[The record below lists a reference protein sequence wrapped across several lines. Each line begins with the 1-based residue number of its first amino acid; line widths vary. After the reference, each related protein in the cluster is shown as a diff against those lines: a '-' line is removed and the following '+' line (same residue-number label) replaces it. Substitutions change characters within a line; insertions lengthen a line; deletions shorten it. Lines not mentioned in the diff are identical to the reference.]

1 MSSTNQKTLFQTW
14 GSAVPK
20 ATLLGKDL
28 GKKLP
33 QRRRANTNSQ
43 VKAKKKEND
52 NATPLLWAEVG
63 QGTAGQQASTRQEQE
78 MDEVDDDLILVAV
91 YEAEKSLENQ
101 SDLSTDAS
109 IKDSAQVCSDLPDF
123 DSSSGRTW
131 IYPINFPIRDYQLKI
146 SEAALFQNTLVCLP
160 TGLGKTFIASVVMY
174 NFYRWYPAGTI
185 VFLAPT
191 KPLVAQQIEAC
202 YRVMGIP
209 QQHMAELTGST
220 PAPQRRELWRSRRI
234 FFLTPQVM
242 VNDLSRNTCPAPQI
256 KCVVIDEA
264 HKASGNHA
272 YCQVVRELWNQTKQF
287 RVLALSATPGAD
299 MKAVQQVISN
309 LLISH
314 IELRSEESPDVQ
326 AHSHQRSV
334 DKIVVPLG
342 ESLTGYQSRY
352 LQVLERF
359 TSRLTQMGVLNQRD
373 IRSLTKYQVILARD
387 QFRRNPPSHL
397 MGAQHGALEG
407 DFALCISLYHGYELL
422 QQMGL
427 RSLFLFTQNIMSG
440 AKETARARN
449 ELQRNPVF
457 MDLYR
462 EMEAMFLSTT
472 KSPEEQ
478 YFYSHPKLQ
487 KLDEV
492 IQEHFRTWVK
502 TSGSAPDS
510 VDKPESTRVMIF
522 SSFRESVQEI
532 AEMLNRHHPLVRVMT
547 FMGQASA
554 GKGVRGFTQKEQ
566 LEVVRRFREGGFN
579 TLVSTCVGE
588 EGLDIGEVDLI
599 VCFDAQKSPIRLVQ
613 RMGRTGRHRQ
623 GRIVVILAEGRE
635 ERIYNQSQS
644 NRRSVNKRIMG
655 SKQSF
660 SMFPYSPRM
669 LPTGVTPTLLKMHIT
684 CGQFEGKESSRR
696 SSNGRQSLSMRRVSL
711 LNPDAQVDGVQGRVK
726 EDGFLTP
733 AEEAEWSSTMKLGE
747 NEAQPRLRHSS
758 FLCFNT
764 EPQQQDECV
773 KGPVRDLSL
782 WEWRHWQNQ
791 PLPTH
796 RVDHSSRCL
805 HFTAIMELIDQMR
818 QEEEKSGCR
827 YESEVKAY
835 LQKED
840 VVGCE
845 EDGKKAKPTCEK
857 NPRQKRSKPR
867 LVGRDASHSVSK
879 TNLDKKDQAR
889 PSSWTLLKDKV
900 SSESDCD
907 ATKENL
913 SVFRCDDNLANND
926 ADNDN
931 TDNAMQTDL
940 KEHSETILSSKDK
953 QLHSSPEHTK
963 GLKTS
968 PDTSLKPVEEM
979 FYLPKWDVCQKL
991 YNFSQSAGSLEI
1003 ILSNVKHLLSRSPPE
1018 CLDLHC
1024 SLSLNEPAHFG
1035 ESDEICSS
1043 PREEVDHFQVNFDL
1057 DEHDN
1062 SLDSDSLDCNIAG
1075 APPESVML
1083 PSETV
1088 PAGPDSTANS
1098 PSWDEVFDDAVDDR
1112 AHKNTNLPVE
1122 SKIQLTSLDESVDLF
1137 GDDEA
1142 FLQISLPNIET
1153 PNKNTVIP
1161 VNRQAT
1167 DQRKQ
1172 VTQNVGGASNIVT
1185 TEESSKSP
1193 VHKPPSEQ
1201 RSEAFNYSQDIFSVN
1216 FDLGF
1221 SFDSEE
1227 EETAEPASDM
1237 TAEPTADRA
1246 QTFTSLTLNKPNTSS
1261 NNFSL
1266 GHMSTPRVCPMDKK
1280 LPSLIDKTNLS
1291 PIITER
1297 ESLGR
1302 PNASTP
1308 NPSFVSPKSRN
1319 LELLPK
1325 VLHSQAQP
1333 RGTGNRLC
1341 RRSLLDAGKPVY
1353 GAHAFTE
1360 TAISDSDEESVIR
1373 KPGRQGRPN
1382 PLASPDQSK
1391 ISDVESPV
1399 QAPRKRV
1406 ARLNMSEE
1414 SDGEAVSDDDF
1425 KQDSFCRPKVFQ
1437 PSKRSHPLKVKSKAV
1452 HRDGR
1457 QFLDEEAE
1465 LSEEGGSVS
1474 SDECDGEELNKSLE
1488 GFVVD
1493 ATQFSQGLNDSE
1505 MHGVYLKSVKSPA
1518 ISNKFRMAHRPVHNM
1533 NIFSQVPEQDETY
1546 EEDSFVVNESEV
1558 EEDSDSA
1565 SDEEEEAGVEIVP
1578 EDSYIDGRR
1587 QYATRRRVHLRQT
1600 RTAGETRSL
1609 HYRKAKRSRLV
1620 RVEDSSEEEEEKD
1633 EKKRKMLYAVKA
1645 PVSDGAAR
1653 TVFNTSPLSHLPK
1666 SDPIRAREEKK
1677 SRKDAVLEKQERD
1690 RQRFSNQALLSEE
1703 LDFQE
1708 PLSTSCVKTQA
1719 ACSTTSLTVAS
1730 GSVDYGT
1737 TTNNTTTN
1745 NTTTNTT
1752 PACVCVLVDSRCISA
1767 GADVVSS
1774 LRLKHGA
1781 AVHIC
1786 SLVSCD
1792 FIVSNRMAVEWQ
1804 RESDL
1809 ASPQSRKRL
1818 QERMQ
1823 SLQGLFDRVCLLVE
1837 KDRTKAGEPL
1847 RSFQRSR
1854 YYDSTLAALVRAG
1867 VRLLFST
1874 GPDDT
1879 ATLLAQLAQ
1888 VEQRKGQAISVP
1900 VEVKGRRQQAL
1911 QFYLTLPCVSYV
1923 NALYMCNRFYSVAHL
1938 VNSSV
1943 DTLQAGI
1950 HVSRSRAEEIY
1961 RCLRYSCDT
1970 TLMKSNTSKNNL

>member
-1 MSSTNQKTLFQTW
+1 MSNANQKTLFQTW

-20 ATLLGKDL
+20 TLLSKDTR
-28 GKKLP
+28 KKLP
-33 QRRRANTNSQ
+33 QKHRATTNSQ
-43 VKAKKKEND
+43 VKVKAKTKD
-52 NATPLLWAEVG
+52 NAAPSLWAEVG
-63 QGTAGQQASTRQEQE
+63 QVHPVSRQEQE

-101 SDLSTDAS
+101 PDHS
-109 IKDSAQVCSDLPDF
+109 IQNSAEVCSEIPGF
-123 DSSSGRTW
+123 DSSSGQIW
-131 IYPINFPIRDYQLKI
+131 IYPTNYPIRNYQLKI

-174 NFYRWYPAGTI
+174 NFYRWYPEGKI

-209 QQHMAELTGST
+209 QEHMAELTGSI
-220 PAPQRRELWRSRRI
+220 PAPQRRELWQSRRV

-299 MKAVQQVISN
+299 IKAVQQVISN
-309 LLISH
+309 LLISR

-334 DKIVVPLG
+334 QKIVVPLG
-342 ESLTGYQSRY
+342 DALTGYQSRY
-352 LQVLERF
+352 LQVLQRF
-359 TSRLTQMGVLNQRD
+359 TSRLTQTSVLNQRD
-373 IRSLTKYQVILARD
+373 LRSLTKYQVILARE

-427 RSLFLFTQNIMSG
+427 RSLFFFIQNIMSG
-440 AKETARARN
+440 SKETSRARN
-449 ELQRNPVF
+449 ELQRSPVF

-462 EMEAMFLSTT
+462 EMEALFLGPT
-472 KSPEEQ
+472 KGPEEQ

-492 IQEHFRTWVK
+492 IEQHFSSWAKR
-502 TSGSAPDS
+502 SGSATGTG
-510 VDKPESTRVMIF
+510 DKAESSRVMIF

-532 AEMLNRHHPLVRVMT
+532 AEMLNRHQPLVRVMT

-623 GRIVVILAEGRE
+623 GRIVVILAAGRE

-644 NRRSVNKRIMG
+644 TRRSVNKCIMG
-655 SKQSF
+655 NKQSF
-660 SMFPYSPRM
+660 SLFPHNPRM
-669 LPTGVTPTLLKMHIT
+669 IPAGVTPTLHKMDIT
-684 CGQFEGKESSRR
+684 CGQFEAKESSRR
-696 SSNGRQSLSMRRVSL
+696 SSNGHHSLSMRRLSL
-711 LNPDAQVDGVQGRVK
+711 LNPDAQVDGVHGRVK

-733 AEEAEWSSTMKLGE
+733 DEEVEWLTTMKLAE
-747 NEAQPRLRHSS
+747 NETQPRLRHSS

-764 EPQQQDECV
+764 EPQQQEVCV
-773 KGPVRDLSL
+773 NGPVRDLSL

-791 PLPTH
+791 PHPTH
-796 RVDHSSRCL
+796 KVDHSSRCL
-805 HFTAIMELIDQMR
+805 HFTAIMDLIDQMR
-818 QEEEKSGCR
+818 QEEEEQSGCR
-827 YESEVKAY
+827 YESEVRAY
-835 LQKED
+835 LHKED
-840 VVGCE
+840 VVGGV
-845 EDGKKAKPTCEK
+845 EDGAIVKVLP
-857 NPRQKRSKPR
+857 QWKRSKPR
-867 LVGRDASHSVSK
+867 LVGREARCSV
-879 TNLDKKDQAR
+879 LDKMDQAG
-889 PSSWTLLKDKV
+889 PSSWTLLKDKL
-900 SSESDCD
+900 SSESDSD
-907 ATKENL
+907 AITEDFSMFQGNYDK
-913 SVFRCDDNLANND
+913 DN
-926 ADNDN
+926 ADNV
-931 TDNAMQTDL
+931 MQTDVNV
-940 KEHSETILSSKDK
+940 HSETKLSKKDND
-953 QLHSSPEHTK
+953 QLQSSPEHK
-963 GLKTS
+963 KSLKTN
-968 PDTSLKPVEEM
+968 PDTSLEPLEDM
-979 FYLPKWDVCQKL
+979 FYLPEREVCQKL
-991 YNFSQSAGSLEI
+991 YDVNQSAGRLDM
-1003 ILSNVKHLLSRSPPE
+1003 ILSNVKHLLSRSPAE
-1018 CLDLHC
+1018 SFDLHC
-1024 SLSLNEPAHFG
+1024 SLNLNEPAHFD

-1043 PREEVDHFQVNFDL
+1043 LREEVDHFQVNFDL
-1057 DEHDN
+1057 EGHEN
-1062 SLDSDSLDCNIAG
+1062 SLDSLDCNIAG
-1075 APPESVML
+1075 APPESEVL
-1083 PSETV
+1083 PSENV

-1098 PSWDEVFDDAVDDR
+1098 PSWDDVFDDDVDDGGD
-1112 AHKNTNLPVE
+1112 KNTNQQLE
-1122 SKIQLTSLDESVDLF
+1122 AKIQPTSLDESVDLF
-1137 GDDEA
+1137 GDDDA
-1142 FLQISLPNIET
+1142 FLQISLPNVVT
-1153 PNKNTVIP
+1153 PKKDTVIP
-1161 VNRQAT
+1161 INRQDT

-1172 VTQNVGGASNIVT
+1172 VVQNIGYTSNMFNA
-1185 TEESSKSP
+1185 EASSKSP
-1193 VHKPPSEQ
+1193 VGLGQKPPSAKT
-1201 RSEAFNYSQDIFSVN
+1201 SEAFNYSQDIFSVN
-1216 FDLGF
+1216 FDLGL
-1221 SFDSEE
+1221 SIDSEE
-1227 EETAEPASDM
+1227 EETAEPASDL
-1237 TAEPTADRA
+1237 TTEPTADREK
-1246 QTFTSLTLNKPNTSS
+1246 TFTSLTLNKPNTSS
-1261 NNFSL
+1261 NNFTV
-1266 GHMSTPRVCPMDKK
+1266 GHMSTPRVWPMDKK
-1280 LPSLIDKTNLS
+1280 LPTLIAKSNLS

-1297 ESLGR
+1297 ESLIR
-1302 PNASTP
+1302 PNTSPTLE
-1308 NPSFVSPKSRN
+1308 FVSTKDRN
-1319 LELLPK
+1319 LELFPK
-1325 VLHSQAQP
+1325 VLSSQAHP
-1333 RGTGNRLC
+1333 RGTGNRLS
-1341 RRSLLDAGKPVY
+1341 RRSLLDARKPVY
-1353 GAHAFTE
+1353 EDHACSE
-1360 TAISDSDEESVIR
+1360 HVNSDSEEESVIR
-1373 KPGRQGRPN
+1373 KPGHRGKAN
-1382 PLASPDQSK
+1382 PLASPEQSK

-1414 SDGEAVSDDDF
+1414 SDREAVSDDDF
-1425 KQDSFCRPKVFQ
+1425 QQNSFCRPRAFQ
-1437 PSKRSHPLKVKSKAV
+1437 PRKPSRPLKEESKKAV
-1452 HRDGR
+1452 HSAGR

-1465 LSEEGGSVS
+1465 LSEDGDSVS
-1474 SDECDGEELNKSLE
+1474 SDECGGEELDKSLE

-1493 ATQFSQGLNDSE
+1493 STQLSQGINDSE
-1505 MHGVYLKSVKSPA
+1505 MYGIYLKSVKSPA
-1518 ISNKFRMAHRPVHNM
+1518 ITSKFKMMHRPVHNM

-1546 EEDSFVVNESEV
+1546 EEDSFVVNGSEV
-1558 EEDSDSA
+1558 EEDFGSA
-1565 SDEEEEAGVEIVP
+1565 SDEEEAAGLKMVP
-1578 EDSYIDGRR
+1578 EDSYVDGRR

-1600 RTAGETRSL
+1600 RTAGEMRSL
-1609 HYRKAKRSRLV
+1609 QSRKAKRSRIV
-1620 RVEDSSEEEEEKD
+1620 RVKDSSEEEDDMD
-1633 EKKRKMLYAVKA
+1633 EKQRKTLHAEKA
-1645 PVSDGAAR
+1645 SELDGSAG
-1653 TVFNTSPLSHLPK
+1653 TGFTTSSLSGGV
-1666 SDPIRAREEKK
+1666 K
-1677 SRKDAVLEKQERD
+1677 SRQETVQHKQER
-1690 RQRFSNQALLSEE
+1690 FNNQALLSEQ

-1708 PLSTSCVKTQA
+1708 PLSTSGVKTQA
-1719 ACSTTSLTVAS
+1719 GCSTTSQTIPS
-1730 GSVDYGT
+1730 GSVDYGH
-1737 TTNNTTTN
+1737 TNNP
-1745 NTTTNTT
+1745 TT

-1774 LRLKHGA
+1774 LRFKHGA

-1804 RESDL
+1804 SESEL
-1809 ASPQSRKRL
+1809 ASPQSRKQL
-1818 QERMQ
+1818 QKRMQ

-1837 KDRTKAGEPL
+1837 KDRTKPGEPL
-1847 RSFQRSR
+1847 RAFQRSR
-1854 YYDSTLAALVRAG
+1854 YYDSTMAALVRAG
-1867 VRLLFST
+1867 VRILFSP

-1900 VEVKGRRQQAL
+1900 VEVRGHRLHAL

-1950 HVSRSRAEEIY
+1950 RVSRSRAEEIY

-1970 TLMKSNTSKNNL
+1970 TLTKSSTSKNNL

>member
-1 MSSTNQKTLFQTW
+1 MSSANQKTLFQTW
-14 GSAVPK
+14 GSAIPK
-20 ATLLGKDL
+20 TLSNKDR

-33 QRRRANTNSQ
+33 QRRRATTNSQ
-43 VKAKKKEND
+43 VKVKRKD
-52 NATPLLWAEVG
+52 NAVPSLWAEVG
-63 QGTAGQQASTRQEQE
+63 QGSAVQPASRQEQE

-101 SDLSTDAS
+101 PL
-109 IKDSAQVCSDLPDF
+109 DSAAVCADLPGF
-123 DSSSGRTW
+123 DGSSGRIW
-131 IYPINFPIRDYQLKI
+131 IYPTNYPIRDYQLKI

-174 NFYRWYPAGTI
+174 NFYRWYPSGKI

-209 QQHMAELTGST
+209 QEHMAELTGST
-220 PAPQRRELWRSRRI
+220 LAPQRRELWRSRRV

-334 DKIVVPLG
+334 EKIVVPLG
-342 ESLTGYQSRY
+342 EALTGYQSRY

-359 TSRLTQMGVLNQRD
+359 TSRLTMMSVLNQRD
-373 IRSLTKYQVILARD
+373 LRSLTKYQVILARE

-427 RSLFLFTQNIMSG
+427 RSLFLFAQNIMSG
-440 AKETARARN
+440 SKETSRARN
-449 ELQRNPVF
+449 ELQRSPVF

-462 EMEAMFLSTT
+462 EMEAMFLSPS
-472 KSPEEQ
+472 KGPEEQ

-487 KLDEV
+487 KLDQV
-492 IQEHFRTWVK
+492 IQEHFSTWGK
-502 TSGSAPDS
+502 RSGSAADS
-510 VDKPESTRVMIF
+510 GDKAESTRVMIF

-532 AEMLNRHHPLVRVMT
+532 AEMLNRHQPLVKVMT

-644 NRRSVNKRIMG
+644 NRRSVNKSIMG
-655 SKQSF
+655 NKQSF

-669 LPTGVTPTLLKMHIT
+669 LPAGVTPTLHKMHIT
-684 CGQFEGKESSRR
+684 CGQFEAKESSRR
-696 SSNGRQSLSMRRVSL
+696 SSNGRQSLGMRRMSL
-711 LNPDAQVDGVQGRVK
+711 LNPNAQVDGVHGRVK

-733 AEEAEWSSTMKLGE
+733 DEEVEWLTTMKLGE
-747 NEAQPRLRHSS
+747 NEPQPRLRRSS

-764 EPQQQDECV
+764 EPQQQEECV
-773 KGPVRDLSL
+773 NGPVRDLSL

-805 HFTAIMELIDQMR
+805 HFTAIMDLIDQMK
-818 QEEEKSGCR
+818 QEEEEESGCR
-827 YESEVKAY
+827 YESEVGAY
-835 LQKED
+835 LHKED

-845 EDGKKAKPTCEK
+845 EDGTIAKAILQ
-857 NPRQKRSKPR
+857 RKRSKPR
-867 LVGRDASHSVSK
+867 LVSREASRSVSVK
-879 TNLDKKDQAR
+879 IDQAG
-889 PSSWTLLKDKV
+889 PSSRTLLKV
-900 SSESDCD
+900 SSESDCN
-907 ATKENL
+907 ASTEGL
-913 SVFRCDDNLANND
+913 SVFQGDSDAD
-926 ADNDN
+926 ADNV
-931 TDNAMQTDL
+931 MQTDAS
-940 KEHSETILSSKDK
+940 EHSETKRSKKENDQLQSS
-953 QLHSSPEHTK
+953 SEPTK
-963 GLKTS
+963 SLKAN
-968 PDTSLKPVEEM
+968 PDTSLEPLEEM
-979 FYLPKWDVCQKL
+979 FYLPKREACQKL
-991 YNFSQSAGSLEI
+991 YSVSQSAGSLEM
-1003 ILSNVKHLLSRSPPE
+1003 ILSNVKHLLSRSPPKNF
-1018 CLDLHC
+1018 DLHC
-1024 SLSLNEPAHFG
+1024 SLILNEPAHFD

-1043 PREEVDHFQVNFDL
+1043 LREEVDHFQVNFDL
-1057 DEHDN
+1057 EEDEN

-1075 APPESVML
+1075 TPPVSETL
-1083 PSETV
+1083 PSENV
-1088 PAGPDSTANS
+1088 SAGPDSTAHS
-1098 PSWDEVFDDAVDDR
+1098 PSWDEVFDDVVDDGEDE
-1112 AHKNTNLPVE
+1112 NTNLPLE
-1122 SKIQLTSLDESVDLF
+1122 SKIQPTNLDESVDLF
-1137 GDDEA
+1137 GDDDDDDDDDA
-1142 FLQISLPNIET
+1142 FLQISLPNIVT
-1153 PNKNTVIP
+1153 PN
-1161 VNRQAT
+1161 RQDT

-1172 VTQNVGGASNIVT
+1172 VTQNVGDASNSS
-1185 TEESSKSP
+1185 ENAEASSKSSDQ
-1193 VHKPPSEQ
+1193 KPPSQ
-1201 RSEAFNYSQDIFSVN
+1201 KRSEAFNYSQDMYSVN

-1227 EETAEPASDM
+1227 EEPTEPASDM
-1237 TAEPTADRA
+1237 TTEPTTDR
-1246 QTFTSLTLNKPNTSS
+1246 QNTFTSLTLNKPNTSS
-1261 NNFSL
+1261 NNFTL

-1280 LPSLIDKTNLS
+1280 LPSLIAKSNVS

-1297 ESLGR
+1297 ESLIR
-1302 PNASTP
+1302 PNTSTP
-1308 NPSFVSPKSRN
+1308 TLAFVSPKSRN
-1319 LELLPK
+1319 LGLFPK
-1325 VLHSQAQP
+1325 VLSSQAQP
-1333 RGTGNRLC
+1333 HGRGNRFC
-1341 RRSLLDAGKPVY
+1341 RRSLLDAQKPIY
-1353 GAHAFTE
+1353 EDHACSE
-1360 TAISDSDEESVIR
+1360 PVNSDSEEEAVIR
-1373 KPGRQGRPN
+1373 KPGHRGRAN
-1382 PLASPDQSK
+1382 PLASPEQSK

-1425 KQDSFCRPKVFQ
+1425 QQNSLCRPRAFQ
-1437 PSKRSHPLKVKSKAV
+1437 PSKGSRPLKAKSKKSE
-1452 HRDGR
+1452 HRAGR

-1465 LSEEGGSVS
+1465 LSEDGDSVS
-1474 SDECDGEELNKSLE
+1474 SDECDAEELDKSLE

-1493 ATQFSQGLNDSE
+1493 TTQFSQALNDSE
-1505 MHGVYLKSVKSPA
+1505 MHGIYLKSVKSPA
-1518 ISNKFRMAHRPVHNM
+1518 IPSRFKMMHRPVRNM
-1533 NIFSQVPEQDETY
+1533 NVFSQVPEQDETY
-1546 EEDSFVVNESEV
+1546 EEDSFVVSGSEV
-1558 EEDSDSA
+1558 EEDFGSA
-1565 SDEEEEAGVEIVP
+1565 SDEEEEAGLAIIP
-1578 EDSYIDGRR
+1578 EDSYVDGRR
-1587 QYATRRRVHLRQT
+1587 QYATRRGVRLRQT
-1600 RTAGETRSL
+1600 RTARETKSL
-1609 HYRKAKRSRLV
+1609 QPRKAKRSRIV
-1620 RVEDSSEEEEEKD
+1620 RVEDSSEEEEDKD
-1633 EKKRKMLYAVKA
+1633 EKKRKMLYA
-1645 PVSDGAAR
+1645 PVSGDAAG
-1653 TVFNTSPLSHLPK
+1653 TDFNTSPQSCLPK
-1666 SDPIRAREEKK
+1666 SDRTRGGGEM
-1677 SRKDAVLEKQERD
+1677 SRQETVQHKQER
-1690 RQRFSNQALLSEE
+1690 FNNQALLSDQ

-1708 PLSTSCVKTQA
+1708 PLSTSSVKTQA
-1719 ACSTTSLTVAS
+1719 ACSTTSLTVS
-1730 GSVDYGT
+1730 SESVDYGP
-1737 TTNNTTTN
+1737 TTNPTTN
-1745 NTTTNTT
+1745 PI
-1752 PACVCVLVDSRCISA
+1752 PARACVLVDSRCISA
-1767 GADVVSS
+1767 GADVVSA

-1804 RESDL
+1804 SESEL

-1837 KDRTKAGEPL
+1837 KDRTKLGEPL
-1847 RSFQRSR
+1847 RVFQRSR
-1854 YYDSTLAALVRAG
+1854 YYDSTVAALVRAG
-1867 VRLLFST
+1867 VRILFSV

-1900 VEVKGRRQQAL
+1900 VEVKGRRQHAL

-1950 HVSRSRAEEIY
+1950 RVSRSRAEEIY

-1970 TLMKSNTSKNNL
+1970 TLMKSSTSKNNL

>member
-1 MSSTNQKTLFQTW
+1 MSNANQKTLFQTW

-20 ATLLGKDL
+20 TLSSKDTE
-28 GKKLP
+28 KKVP
-33 QRRRANTNSQ
+33 QRRRATTNSQ
-43 VKAKKKEND
+43 VKVKKKD
-52 NATPLLWAEVG
+52 NAVPSLWAEVG
-63 QGTAGQQASTRQEQE
+63 QGTAFHQASRQEQE
-78 MDEVDDDLILVAV
+78 IDEVDDDLILVAV

-101 SDLSTDAS
+101 PDSS
-109 IKDSAQVCSDLPDF
+109 IQDSAAVCSDLPGF
-123 DSSSGRTW
+123 DGSSGRIW
-131 IYPINFPIRDYQLKI
+131 IYPTNYPIRDYQLKI

-174 NFYRWYPAGTI
+174 NFYRWYPSGKI

-209 QQHMAELTGST
+209 QEHMAELTGST
-220 PAPQRRELWRSRRI
+220 PASQRRELWRSRRV

-334 DKIVVPLG
+334 EKIVVPLG
-342 ESLTGYQSRY
+342 EALTGYRSRY

-359 TSRLTQMGVLNQRD
+359 TSRLTMMSVLNQRD
-373 IRSLTKYQVILARD
+373 LRSLTKYQVILARE

-427 RSLFLFTQNIMSG
+427 RSLFLFAQNIMSG
-440 AKETARARN
+440 SKETSRVRN
-449 ELQRNPVF
+449 ELQRSPVF

-462 EMEAMFLSTT
+462 EMEAMFLSPS
-472 KSPEEQ
+472 KGPEEQ

-492 IQEHFRTWVK
+492 IQEHFSTWAK
-502 TSGSAPDS
+502 RSGSATDS
-510 VDKPESTRVMIF
+510 GDKAESTRVMIF

-532 AEMLNRHHPLVRVMT
+532 AEMLNRHQPLVKVMT

-635 ERIYNQSQS
+635 ERNYNQSQS
-644 NRRSVNKRIMG
+644 NRRSVNKCIMG
-655 SKQSF
+655 NKQSF

-669 LPTGVTPTLLKMHIT
+669 LPAGVTPTLHKMHIT
-684 CGQFEGKESSRR
+684 CGQFEAKESSRR
-696 SSNGRQSLSMRRVSL
+696 SSKSLSMRRMSL
-711 LNPDAQVDGVQGRVK
+711 LNPDAQVDGVRGRVK

-733 AEEAEWSSTMKLGE
+733 DEEVEWLTTMKLGE
-747 NEAQPRLRHSS
+747 NEAQPRLRRSS

-764 EPQQQDECV
+764 ELQQQEECV
-773 KGPVRDLSL
+773 NGPVRDLSL

-805 HFTAIMELIDQMR
+805 NFTAVMDLIDQMR
-818 QEEEKSGCR
+818 QEEEEESGCR
-827 YESEVKAY
+827 YETEVRAY
-835 LQKED
+835 LHKED
-840 VVGCE
+840 VVGCA
-845 EDGKKAKPTCEK
+845 EDGTIAKAVPQ
-857 NPRQKRSKPR
+857 RKRSKPR
-867 LVGRDASHSVSK
+867 LVSREASRSVS
-879 TNLDKKDQAR
+879 DKIDQAG
-889 PSSWTLLKDKV
+889 PSSRTLLKDKV
-900 SSESDCD
+900 SSESDYN
-907 ATKENL
+907 ASAEGL
-913 SVFRCDDNLANND
+913 SVFPGDSDDDDDDNV
-926 ADNDN
+926 
-931 TDNAMQTDL
+931 MQTDVN
-940 KEHSETILSSKDK
+940 EHSETKLSKKDSD
-953 QLHSSPEHTK
+953 QLQSSPEHITS
-963 GLKTS
+963 LKAN
-968 PDTSLKPVEEM
+968 PDTSLEPLEEM
-979 FYLPKWDVCQKL
+979 FYLPKREVCQKL
-991 YNFSQSAGSLEI
+991 YNVDQSAGSLEM
-1003 ILSNVKHLLSRSPPE
+1003 ILSNVKHLLSRSPPKNF
-1018 CLDLHC
+1018 DLHC
-1024 SLSLNEPAHFG
+1024 SLILNEPAHFD

-1043 PREEVDHFQVNFDL
+1043 LREEVDHFQVNFDL
-1057 DEHDN
+1057 EEDEN
-1062 SLDSDSLDCNIAG
+1062 SLDSDSLDSNIAG
-1075 APPESVML
+1075 TPPVAETL
-1083 PSETV
+1083 PSENV
-1088 PAGPDSTANS
+1088 SAGPDSTAHS
-1098 PSWDEVFDDAVDDR
+1098 PSWDEVFDDVVDDGEDE
-1112 AHKNTNLPVE
+1112 NTNLPLE
-1122 SKIQLTSLDESVDLF
+1122 SKIQPANLDESVDLF
-1137 GDDEA
+1137 GDDDA
-1142 FLQISLPNIET
+1142 FLQISLPNLVT
-1153 PNKNTVIP
+1153 PKKDTAIP
-1161 VNRQAT
+1161 NRQDT
-1167 DQRKQ
+1167 DQGKQ
-1172 VTQNVGGASNIVT
+1172 VTQNVGDASNSS
-1185 TEESSKSP
+1185 ENAEASSKSSEP
-1193 VHKPPSEQ
+1193 LGQKPPSQ
-1201 RSEAFNYSQDIFSVN
+1201 KRSEAFNYSQDIYSVN

-1227 EETAEPASDM
+1227 EETTEPASDM
-1237 TAEPTADRA
+1237 NTEPTADR
-1246 QTFTSLTLNKPNTSS
+1246 QNTFTSLTLNKPSTSS
-1261 NNFSL
+1261 NSFTL
-1266 GHMSTPRVCPMDKK
+1266 GHMSMPRVCPRDKK
-1280 LPSLIDKTNLS
+1280 LPSLIAKSNLS

-1297 ESLGR
+1297 ESLIQ
-1302 PNASTP
+1302 PNTSTP
-1308 NPSFVSPKSRN
+1308 NLAFVSPKNRN
-1319 LELLPK
+1319 LGLFPK
-1325 VLHSQAQP
+1325 VLSTQAQP
-1333 RGTGNRLC
+1333 HGTGNRLC
-1341 RRSLLDAGKPVY
+1341 RRSLLDAQKPVY
-1353 GAHAFTE
+1353 EDHACSE
-1360 TAISDSDEESVIR
+1360 PVNSDSEEESVIR
-1373 KPGRQGRPN
+1373 KPGHRGRAN
-1382 PLASPDQSK
+1382 PLASPEQSK

-1414 SDGEAVSDDDF
+1414 SDREAVSDDDF
-1425 KQDSFCRPKVFQ
+1425 QQNSLCRPRAFR
-1437 PSKRSHPLKVKSKAV
+1437 PSKRSRPLKAKSEKAV
-1452 HRDGR
+1452 HRAGR

-1465 LSEEGGSVS
+1465 LSEDGDSVS
-1474 SDECDGEELNKSLE
+1474 SDECDGEELDKSLE

-1493 ATQFSQGLNDSE
+1493 ATQFSQDLNDSE
-1505 MHGVYLKSVKSPA
+1505 MHGIYLKSVKSPA
-1518 ISNKFRMAHRPVHNM
+1518 ISSRFKMMHRPVHNM

-1546 EEDSFVVNESEV
+1546 KEDSFVVSGSEV
-1558 EEDSDSA
+1558 EEGFGSA
-1565 SDEEEEAGVEIVP
+1565 SDEEEGAGLEIIP
-1578 EDSYIDGRR
+1578 EDSYVDGRR
-1587 QYATRRRVHLRQT
+1587 QYATRRRVHLRQS
-1600 RTAGETRSL
+1600 RTARETKSL
-1609 HYRKAKRSRLV
+1609 QSGKAKRSRIV
-1620 RVEDSSEEEEEKD
+1620 RVEDSSEEEEDKD
-1633 EKKRKMLYAVKA
+1633 EKKRKTLYAEKA
-1645 PVSDGAAR
+1645 PVSDD
-1653 TVFNTSPLSHLPK
+1653 FNTSPRSCLPK
-1666 SDPIRAREEKK
+1666 FDPTRGGGEMSKQET
-1677 SRKDAVLEKQERD
+1677 VQHKQER
-1690 RQRFSNQALLSEE
+1690 FNNQALLSDQ

-1708 PLSTSCVKTQA
+1708 PLSTSSVKTQA
-1719 ACSTTSLTVAS
+1719 ACSTTSLTFAS
-1730 GSVDYGT
+1730 RSVDNGP
-1737 TTNNTTTN
+1737 TTNPTTN
-1745 NTTTNTT
+1745 ST
-1752 PACVCVLVDSRCISA
+1752 PARVCVLVDSRCISA
-1767 GADVVSS
+1767 GADVVSA

-1781 AVHIC
+1781 DVHIC

-1804 RESDL
+1804 SESEL

-1823 SLQGLFDRVCLLVE
+1823 SLQSLFDRVCLLVE
-1837 KDRTKAGEPL
+1837 KDRTKPGEPL
-1847 RSFQRSR
+1847 RVFQRSR
-1854 YYDSTLAALVRAG
+1854 YYDSAVAALVRAG
-1867 VRLLFST
+1867 VRILFST

-1888 VEQRKGQAISVP
+1888 VEQRKGQAISVS
-1900 VEVKGRRQQAL
+1900 VEVKGRRQHAL

-1938 VNSSV
+1938 INSSV
-1943 DTLQAGI
+1943 DTVQAGI
-1950 HVSRSRAEEIY
+1950 RVSRSRAEEIY

-1970 TLMKSNTSKNNL
+1970 ALMKISTSKNNL

>member
-14 GSAVPK
+14 GAAVPK
-20 ATLLGKDL
+20 TTLLSKDL

-33 QRRRANTNSQ
+33 QRQRTSTNSQ

-52 NATPLLWAEVG
+52 NPSPLLWAEVG
-63 QGTAGQQASTRQEQE
+63 QGTAVHQAPRQEQE

-101 SDLSTDAS
+101 SDVSTDAS

-123 DSSSGRTW
+123 DSLSGRTW

-174 NFYRWYPAGTI
+174 NFYRWYPAGKI

-220 PAPQRRELWRSRRI
+220 PAPQRRELWRSRRV

-373 IRSLTKYQVILARD
+373 LRSFTKYQVILARE

-440 AKETARARN
+440 AKESSRARN
-449 ELQRNPVF
+449 ELQRSPVF

-502 TSGSAPDS
+502 RSGSAPDS
-510 VDKPESTRVMIF
+510 VDKAESTRVMIF

-644 NRRSVNKRIMG
+644 NRRSVNKCIMG

-660 SMFPYSPRM
+660 FMFPHSPRM
-669 LPTGVTPTLLKMHIT
+669 LPAGVTPTLHKMHIT
-684 CGQFEGKESSRR
+684 CGQFEGKESGRR
-696 SSNGRQSLSMRRVSL
+696 SSTGRQSLSMRRVSL
-711 LNPDAQVDGVQGRVK
+711 LNSDAQVDGWKGRVK

-796 RVDHSSRCL
+796 RVDHSGRCL

-818 QEEEKSGCR
+818 QEEEESGCR
-827 YESEVKAY
+827 YESEVRVY

-845 EDGKKAKPTCEK
+845 EDGTKAKPTCEK
-857 NPRQKRSKPR
+857 NPWQKRSKPR
-867 LVGRDASHSVSK
+867 LVGRDARHSVSN

-907 ATKENL
+907 ATKEDL

-931 TDNAMQTDL
+931 TMQTDL
-940 KEHSETILSSKDK
+940 NEQSETKLLRKDK

-963 GLKTS
+963 GLKTN
-968 PDTSLKPVEEM
+968 PDTSLNPVEEM
-979 FYLPKWDVCQKL
+979 FYLPRWDVCQKL
-991 YNFSQSAGSLEI
+991 YNFSQSAGSLEM
-1003 ILSNVKHLLSRSPPE
+1003 ILSNVRCLLSRSPPE

-1024 SLSLNEPAHFG
+1024 SLSLNEPAHFD

-1043 PREEVDHFQVNFDL
+1043 PREEVDHFQVNFNL

-1083 PSETV
+1083 PNETV

-1098 PSWDEVFDDAVDDR
+1098 PSWDEVFDDVVDDR
-1112 AHKNTNLPVE
+1112 ADKNTNLPVE
-1122 SKIQLTSLDESVDLF
+1122 SKIQLTSLEESVDLF

-1161 VNRQAT
+1161 VDRQGT

-1237 TAEPTADRA
+1237 TTEPTADRE
-1246 QTFTSLTLNKPNTSS
+1246 QTFTSLSLNKPNTSS
-1261 NNFSL
+1261 NNFTL
-1266 GHMSTPRVCPMDKK
+1266 GHMSTPR
-1280 LPSLIDKTNLS
+1280 
-1291 PIITER
+1291 
-1297 ESLGR
+1297 
-1302 PNASTP
+1302 
-1308 NPSFVSPKSRN
+1308 
-1319 LELLPK
+1319 
-1325 VLHSQAQP
+1325 
-1333 RGTGNRLC
+1333 
-1341 RRSLLDAGKPVY
+1341 
-1353 GAHAFTE
+1353 
-1360 TAISDSDEESVIR
+1360 
-1373 KPGRQGRPN
+1373 
-1382 PLASPDQSK
+1382 QSK

-1425 KQDSFCRPKVFQ
+1425 KKDSFCRPKVFQ
-1437 PSKRSHPLKVKSKAV
+1437 PSKRSHPLKVKSKKAV

-1474 SDECDGEELNKSLE
+1474 SDECDGEELDKSLE

-1493 ATQFSQGLNDSE
+1493 TTQFSQGLNDSE

-1518 ISNKFRMAHRPVHNM
+1518 ISSKFRMAHRPVHNM

-1558 EEDSDSA
+1558 EEDFDGA

-1587 QYATRRRVHLRQT
+1587 QYATRRRVHLGQT
-1600 RTAGETRSL
+1600 RTAGQTRSL
-1609 HYRKAKRSRLV
+1609 HSRKAKRSRLV
-1620 RVEDSSEEEEEKD
+1620 RVEDSSDEDEEKD
-1633 EKKRKMLYAVKA
+1633 EKKRKMLYAEKA
-1645 PVSDGAAR
+1645 PVSDGADR
-1653 TVFNTSPLSHLPK
+1653 TVLNTSPLSHLPK
-1666 SDPIRAREEKK
+1666 SDPIRAGGEK

-1690 RQRFSNQALLSEE
+1690 RERVSNQALLSEE
-1703 LDFQE
+1703 LDFQG
-1708 PLSTSCVKTQA
+1708 PPSTSCVKAQA
-1719 ACSTTSLTVAS
+1719 ACSTASLTVAN

-1737 TTNNTTTN
+1737 TTS

-1804 RESDL
+1804 SESEL

-1837 KDRTKAGEPL
+1837 KDRTKPGEPL

-1854 YYDSTLAALVRAG
+1854 YYDGTLAALVRAG

-1923 NALYMCNRFYSVAHL
+1923 NALYMCNRFYSVVHL

-1970 TLMKSNTSKNNL
+1970 TLMKSSTSKNNL